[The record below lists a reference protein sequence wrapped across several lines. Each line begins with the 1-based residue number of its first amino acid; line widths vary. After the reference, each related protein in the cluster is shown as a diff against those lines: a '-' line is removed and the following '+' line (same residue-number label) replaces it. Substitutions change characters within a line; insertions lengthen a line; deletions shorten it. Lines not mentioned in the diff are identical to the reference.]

1 MSRRRVVATANFWRN
16 VEGLRSFR
24 TQHPSGFEHAIGKLQ
39 DDVLPLLRQHP
50 SVGRL
55 YGPGRP
61 IIEKVVSRLGE
72 GVLREALIDEYVMLY
87 LVGTKQIFLLSL
99 RHGRELTY
107 DFGD

>member
-1 MSRRRVVATANFWRN
+1 MSRRKVVAPANFWRN
-16 VEGLRSFR
+16 VEGLGTFR
-24 TQHPSGFEHAIGKLQ
+24 TEHTSGFERAIAKLQ

-61 IIEKVVSRLGE
+61 IIEKIVSRLGD

-87 LVGTKQIFLLSL
+87 LVSARQIFLLSL